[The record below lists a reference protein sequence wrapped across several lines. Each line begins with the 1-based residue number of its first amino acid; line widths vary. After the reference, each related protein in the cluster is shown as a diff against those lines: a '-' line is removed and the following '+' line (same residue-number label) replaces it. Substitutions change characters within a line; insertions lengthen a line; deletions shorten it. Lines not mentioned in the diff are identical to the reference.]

1 MFFAFQFI
9 AIARFAPEAD
19 SLKLSAIQF
28 VTVSVIAGIFVL
40 LTGEIW
46 TFRDIVRAGF
56 PLIYCGIIAI
66 GVACT
71 VQVAAQKY
79 VHPATASIILSSA
92 SVFAVIFGV
101 LFRHEQYS
109 LFNLTGCLLIFAA
122 VVLVQLPDRK
132 SGKTFS

>member
-79 VHPATASIILSSA
+79 VHPATASIVLSTA
-92 SVFAVIFGV
+92 SVFAVIWGWM
-101 LFRHEQYS
+101 LLGEKYS
-109 LFNLTGCLLIFAA
+109 ARNLTGCALIFAA
-122 VVLVQLPDRK
+122 VLLVQYR
-132 SGKTFS
+132 SNRREQ